1 MFWTEKAIK
10 DLADQNPDGFT
21 VDLETGEKVT
31 AGVAVGMTHGLTAF
45 DAALLGN
52 MYQKTDINTLYTHRT
67 IGGWRDGDKY
77 IIDLGATTSTL
88 EAALH
93 LGAVYEQDAVY
104 DIDLNLCINLKR
116 GA

>member
-77 IIDLGATTSTL
+77 IIDLGATTQTID
-88 EAALH
+88 EAVEFGTA
-93 LGAVYEQDAVY
+93 YRQDAVF
-104 DIDLNLCINLKR
+104 DLNINECIYLKN